1 MNRVARIL
9 TLSLCLAVLTIVVVA
24 SPSWAAREAYL
35 VVTGATQ
42 GVIQGDSTAK
52 VAPNAIVVQAI
63 GLGLSI
69 PITTIP
75 GGGSS
80 TGRPNVEPLKIAKFP
95 DKASPKLL
103 LAALTGELLKVDL
116 TWFGADLAFPVFTY
130 IFRETQ
136 WGLFQ
141 AHCYPFDESR
151 STMVLLISEGTW
163 LRAGLNE
170 LDEEGSLQLQLIN
183 WNWRIYMVCPSIV

>member
-1 MNRVARIL
+1 MQCPVAPPSGRRSMMNRVARIL
-9 TLSLCLAVLTIVVVA
+9 TLSLCVAVLTIVVVA

-35 VVTGATQ
+35 VVNGATQ

-69 PITTIP
+69 PITTVP

-80 TGRPNVEPLKIAKFP
+80 NGRPTAEPLRIAKFP

-116 TWFGADLAFPVFTY
+116 TWFGADLAGAPVAKTFSISLEGALITGIDTSGATTVVNGVTEEISFVY
-130 IFRETQ
+130 NKITFRDDCTSP
-136 WGLFQ
+136 GRK
-141 AHCYPFDESR
+141 S
-151 STMVLLISEGTW
+151 VG
-163 LRAGLNE
+163 
-170 LDEEGSLQLQLIN
+170 
-183 WNWRIYMVCPSIV
+183 

>member
-9 TLSLCLAVLTIVVVA
+9 TLSLCVAVLTIVVVA

-35 VVTGATQ
+35 VVNGATQ

-116 TWFGADLAFPVFTY
+116 TWFGADLAGAPVAKTFSISLEGALITGIDTSGATTVVNGVTEEISFVY
-130 IFRETQ
+130 NKITFR
-136 WGLFQ
+136 
-141 AHCYPFDESR
+141 DERTSPA
-151 STMVLLISEGTW
+151 TVTCWDLILG
-163 LRAGLNE
+163 RK
-170 LDEEGSLQLQLIN
+170 
-183 WNWRIYMVCPSIV
+183 C